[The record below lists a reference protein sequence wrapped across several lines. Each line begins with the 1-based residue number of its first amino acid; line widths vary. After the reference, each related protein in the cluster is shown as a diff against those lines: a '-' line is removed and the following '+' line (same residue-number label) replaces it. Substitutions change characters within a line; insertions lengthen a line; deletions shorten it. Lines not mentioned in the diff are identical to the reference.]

1 MDSEAQD
8 HRNELV
14 HDAGDNLVDKTV
26 GHFRITEVI
35 GRGAVGVVYKAYDSR
50 LDRVV
55 AIKTVWPHLLE
66 NGATQERFRREA
78 KILAA
83 LSHAHIGAIYDI
95 LDQAGGCTYLILEYV
110 PGQTLA
116 ERLRD
121 GPLPV
126 REGLS
131 VGLQIAESLAAAYET
146 GIVHRDLKPGNIKIT
161 PDGNTKVLDFGIART
176 LARAPAAE
184 PGLAEE
190 QASKETATLP
200 GCLIGTPAYMSPE
213 QARGNPT
220 DHRTDIWSFGC
231 VMYEVLTGKVAFEG
245 ETISDTIACVIE
257 RDPDWGSLPSD
268 VPANIR
274 VLLRR
279 CLEKDAHNRLQHI
292 GDAAVEIRETLNP
305 PVTAPPLTTPSISPS
320 PRART
325 KAKSRRT
332 AKVIAAT
339 IIIVLSA
346 VAVWFVLERRT
357 GPASQEIRLVVLPF
371 ENLGSSEDEYFAA
384 GITDAITARLA
395 TIHGLAVISRQ
406 SSMQYKK
413 QGKSAQ
419 QIANELRVDYI
430 LEGTV
435 QRERPSDATSRVRI
449 IPQLVNASNDTHVW
463 AQAYDN
469 DMSEVF
475 QVQSDLAERVAEALN
490 ITLVER
496 EQQALRSRPTENMKA
511 YDYYL
516 RGSQY
521 YSRSYLES
529 DLRIAIKMYEKAVE
543 LDPKFALAY
552 AQLSRCHATMYWFYY
567 EHTSERLEMAKTA
580 VDRALRIDSDLPEAH
595 LALGRYYYYGHMD
608 YSRALEQSAIVRK
621 SQPNNSDLL
630 SFIGYVQRRQGR
642 FEEALANIKR
652 ASELDPL
659 SNNVMFELG
668 QTFRWMRDY
677 PEAMRCFDRAISLA
691 PDVPGPYQGKAKLY
705 LQWEGNKEKTRMV
718 LEQAAKNI
726 SSFADDIDI
735 VLTYICLDVFDGKY
749 QEALAQIS
757 SSKLEAFS
765 AQDVYLPKAELCA
778 QIYGLMGNKQ
788 LEQDQYA
795 SAASVLETRIQ
806 QEPNDARLHS
816 ALGIAYAGLG
826 RKQDAIREGKL
837 AVELLPAT
845 KDAMRSFYRAK
856 DLAQI
861 YVMVGEFDLAIDQLE
876 FLLSIPGDLSIPLL
890 RLEPVWNPVRDH
902 PRFTKLVESGNQHP

>member
-8 HRNELV
+8 HRNELINK
-14 HDAGDNLVDKTV
+14 AGDNLVDKTV

-35 GRGAVGVVYKAYDSR
+35 GHGAMGVVYKAYDSR

-55 AIKTVWPHLLE
+55 AIKTIRPHLLE
-66 NGATQERFRREA
+66 DRATQERFRREA
-78 KILAA
+78 KTLAA
-83 LSHAHIGAIYDI
+83 LSHTHIGLIYDI
-95 LDQAGGCTYLILEYV
+95 LDQADGYTYLILEYV

-116 ERLRD
+116 ERIRD

-126 REGLS
+126 RESLS
-131 VGLQIAESLAAAYET
+131 VGLQIAESLAAAYEK

-161 PDGNTKVLDFGIART
+161 PDGDTKVLDFGIART

-184 PGLAEE
+184 AGLAEE
-190 QASKETATLP
+190 DTLAETATHP

-213 QARGNPT
+213 QARGKPT

-231 VMYEVLTGKVAFEG
+231 VMYEMLTGKVAFEG
-245 ETISDTIACVIE
+245 KTTSDTIACVIE
-257 RDPDWGSLPSD
+257 RDPDWDSLPSD
-268 VPANIR
+268 VPGNIR

-279 CLEKDAHNRLQHI
+279 CFEKDTHNRLQHI

-305 PVTAPPLTTPSISPS
+305 PATAPPMTTSFTSSSPHV
-320 PRART
+320 T
-325 KAKSRRT
+325 LKAKSRRT
-332 AKVIAAT
+332 AMVIAAT

-346 VAVWFVLERRT
+346 VAVWFVLEQQT

-395 TIHGLAVISRQ
+395 SIHGLAVISRQ
-406 SSMQYKK
+406 SALQYKK

-419 QIANELRVDYI
+419 QVANELRVDYI

-516 RGSQY
+516 RGNEY
-521 YSRSYLES
+521 YNRSYLES

-543 LDPKFALAY
+543 LDPKFAMAY

-567 EHTSERLEMAKTA
+567 DHTSERLEMAKKA
-580 VDRALRIDSDLPEAH
+580 VDRALQLDPDLPEAH

-608 YSRALEQSAIVRK
+608 YDRALEQSAIVRK

-642 FEEALANIKR
+642 FEEALANIKK

-659 SNNVMFELG
+659 SNNVIFELG

-691 PDVPGPYQGKAKLY
+691 PDVPGPYQGKAELY
-705 LQWEGNKEKTRMV
+705 LLWEGNKEKTRTV

-726 SSFADDIDI
+726 SSFADDVDI
-735 VLTYICLDVFDGKY
+735 VLTHVWLDIFDGKY
-749 QEALAQIS
+749 QEALAQTT

-765 AQDVYLPKAELCA
+765 SQDVYFPKTELCA

-788 LEQDQYA
+788 FEQDHYE
-795 SAASVLETRIQ
+795 SAASALETRIQ
-806 QEPNDARLHS
+806 QEPNDARFHS

-826 RKQDAIREGKL
+826 RKQEAIREGKL
-837 AVELLPAT
+837 AVELLPAN

-876 FLLSIPGDLSIPLL
+876 FLLSIPGELSIPLL
-890 RLEPVWNPVRDH
+890 ELEPAWDPLRDY
-902 PRFTKLVESGNQHP
+902 PRFRKLVESGN

>member
-1 MDSEAQD
+1 MDSEAQN
-8 HRNELV
+8 HRDEIT
-14 HDAGDNLVDKTV
+14 DRAAENLVDKTV

-35 GRGAVGVVYKAYDSR
+35 GHGAMGVVYKAYDSR
-50 LDRVV
+50 LDRIV
-55 AIKTVWPHLLE
+55 AIKTIRPHLLE
-66 NGATQERFRREA
+66 DLATQERFRREA
-78 KILAA
+78 KTLAA
-83 LSHAHIGAIYDI
+83 LSHAHIGVIYDI
-95 LDQAGGCTYLILEYV
+95 LDQADGYTCLILEYV

-116 ERLRD
+116 ERIRD

-126 REGLS
+126 KESLS
-131 VGLQIAESLAAAYET
+131 VGLQIAESLAAAYEK

-176 LARAPAAE
+176 LALAPAAGA
-184 PGLAEE
+184 GLAEE
-190 QASKETATLP
+190 DTIAETATHP
-200 GCLIGTPAYMSPE
+200 GRLIGTPAYMSPE
-213 QARGNPT
+213 QARGKPT

-231 VMYEVLTGKVAFEG
+231 VMYEMLTGKVAFEG
-245 ETISDTIACVIE
+245 KTI
-257 RDPDWGSLPSD
+257 PG
-268 VPANIR
+268 NIR

-279 CLEKDAHNRLQHI
+279 CFEKDAHNRLQHI

-305 PVTAPPLTTPSISPS
+305 PATAPPVTTPSISPS
-320 PRART
+320 RHVTAKAR
-325 KAKSRRT
+325 SRRIAILT
-332 AKVIAAT
+332 ASA
-339 IIIVLSA
+339 IIIALSA
-346 VAVWFVLERRT
+346 VAVWFVLEQQT
-357 GPASQEIRLVVLPF
+357 GPASDEIRLVVVPF

-395 TIHGLAVISRQ
+395 SIHGLAVISRQ
-406 SSMQYKK
+406 SALQYKK

-469 DMSEVF
+469 DMNEVF

-516 RGSQY
+516 RGNEY
-521 YSRSYLES
+521 YNRSYLES
-529 DLRIAIKMYEKAVE
+529 DLRIAIRMYEKAVE

-567 EHTSERLEMAKTA
+567 DHTSERLEMAKKA
-580 VDRALRIDSDLPEAH
+580 VDRALQLDPDLPEAH

-608 YSRALEQSAIVRK
+608 YDRALEQSAIVRK

-642 FEEALANIKR
+642 FEEALANIKK

-659 SNNVMFELG
+659 SNNVIFELG

-677 PEAMRCFDRAISLA
+677 PQAMRCFDRAISLA
-691 PDVPGPYQGKAKLY
+691 PDVPGPYQGKAELY
-705 LQWEGNKEKTRMV
+705 LLWEGNKEKTRMV
-718 LEQAAKNI
+718 IEQAAKNI

-735 VLTYICLDVFDGKY
+735 VLTYVWLDIFDGKY
-749 QEALAQIS
+749 QEALAQIA

-765 AQDVYLPKAELCA
+765 SQDVYFPKAELCA
-778 QIYGLMGNKQ
+778 QIYGLMGNKE
-788 LEQDQYA
+788 LEQDQYE
-795 SAASVLETRIQ
+795 SAVGVLETRIQ
-806 QEPNDARLHS
+806 QEPNDARFHS

-826 RKQDAIREGKL
+826 RKQDAIRQGKL
-837 AVELLPAT
+837 AVELLPVS

-861 YVMVGEFDLAIDQLE
+861 YVMVGEFDLAIDQIEL
-876 FLLSIPGDLSIPLL
+876 LLSLPGELSVPLL
-890 RLEPVWNPVRDH
+890 QLEPAWSPLRDH
-902 PRFTKLVESGNQHP
+902 PRFRKLADSTE